1 MARILIVDDERS
13 IRTTLAE
20 FIREEGHDVFTA
32 EDATQALQ
40 LLTERNPAVV
50 VTDIIL
56 PRMTGV
62 SLLKRINEIAPDTQV
77 LMITGEPTAETA
89 AEAVRLGAFDYLSK
103 PIGRTDFKSA
113 VTSALRVSELAVE
126 RSRLEEENQ
135 RYQEH
140 LEEEVEKKTG
150 ALRAS
155 EEKYRT
161 VVEHANDAIL
171 IISEGKI
178 AFVNPETLE
187 VIQRPADDLLNRSF
201 LEFVNPEDHELV
213 LSAYSEVLDGTLQR
227 SEIRIRVLP
236 ADGSVRW
243 LAVRGV
249 DIEWEGQQAVLC
261 FATDITLQIQTERI
275 KRERQERIRR
285 TNEALLQLATQHILY
300 EGNLEP
306 ALRVIAE
313 TAAKV
318 LEVAQVAI
326 WLCDESNDMFRCVDT
341 YVLSE
346 GLHRKGRDYH
356 RSDLPNY
363 LDALGKSRVL
373 SVTDLQNDPRLAEFD
388 LQSMAAE
395 GIVSVLDAAVRSAG
409 QSVGDICFE
418 HAGELREWT
427 HEEVEFAGEIAS
439 LVALTIES
447 AQRRRTEQEL
457 EQREKEYRTLFE
469 NSPISLW
476 YEDFSQV
483 KQLLDEI
490 RASGVI
496 DLRAHLLDHP
506 ELPEELI
513 AAIRIIDVNEA
524 SLTMHEAE
532 TKAELL
538 EGINLVLTES
548 SRTSMCEQF
557 VAIWESKL
565 FFEAT
570 TIDQTI
576 KGTEIH
582 VALRWAVPPGYEE
595 TLERVLLAKT
605 DISAAVEAEQ
615 SLQQALNGTIEA
627 IGMTTETRDPYTAG
641 HQRRVT
647 ELAVAIA
654 KKMQLD
660 PATIE
665 GTRVAGL
672 MHDIGKLAIPA
683 EILSKP
689 SALNAMEFL
698 LIQSHP
704 QAAFD
709 ILETVVFPWPIAQI
723 VLQHHERIDGTGYPN
738 GLSKDEILIEA
749 RILAVADTVEAMASH
764 RPYRP
769 AMGMDLALEEIEK
782 NRGTKFDS
790 EIVDVCLSLFHNEEF
805 VFQDYTS

>member
-40 LLTERNPAVV
+40 LLTEHKPAVV

-62 SLLKRINEIAPDTQV
+62 SLLKRINEESPDTQV

-103 PIGRTDFKSA
+103 PIARTDFKSA
-113 VTSALRVSELAVE
+113 VTSALRVSELAAE

-155 EEKYRT
+155 EEKYRA
-161 VVEHANDAIL
+161 VVENASEAVFVAQDDVIPFANPSTSRLTGRSAEALRTDPFVEWIHPDDR
-171 IISEGKI
+171 KI
-178 AFVNPETLE
+178 VADRYTRRLKGEDVTPEYEFRITRDDGE
-187 VIQRPADDLLNRSF
+187 VRTI
-201 LEFVNPEDHELV
+201 
-213 LSAYSEVLDGTLQR
+213 
-227 SEIRIRVLP
+227 EIRAVLIP
-236 ADGSVRW
+236 
-243 LAVRGV
+243 
-249 DIEWEGQQAVLC
+249 WEGSP
-261 FATDITLQIQTERI
+261 ATLNFGSDITDR
-275 KRERQERIRR
+275 KRREAEETARQEKRQRAS
-285 TNEALLQLATQHILY
+285 EALLQLATPHILY

-306 ALRVIAE
+306 ALRVITE

-326 WLCDESNDMFRCVDT
+326 WLRDESNDMFRCVDT

-388 LQSMAAE
+388 LQSMAAD

-409 QSVGDICFE
+409 QSVGDICFQ

-439 LVALTIES
+439 LVALTIE
-447 AQRRRTEQEL
+447 AGQRRRTEQAL
-457 EQREKEYRTLFE
+457 DQREKEYRALFE
-469 NSPISLW
+469 DSPASLW
-476 YEDFSQV
+476 YEDFSQI
-483 KQLLDEI
+483 KQTLDEL
-490 RASGVI
+490 RDSGVT
-496 DLRAHLLDHP
+496 DLRAYLLDHP
-506 ELPEELI
+506 EFVEECI
-513 AAIRIIDVNEA
+513 ARVRIVDVNRA
-524 SLTMHEAE
+524 TVTMHEAGSKE
-532 TKAELL
+532 ELL
-538 EGINLVLTES
+538 ENLARILTDS
-548 SRTSMCEQF
+548 SRDSFREQLI
-557 VAIWESKL
+557 AIWDGER
-565 FFEAT
+565 FYEDT

-576 KGTEIH
+576 HGKEKH
-582 VALRWAVPPGYEE
+582 VSIRWAIPPGYEQ
-595 TLERVLLAKT
+595 TLERVLLSKT
-605 DISAAVEAEQ
+605 DISAIVEAEN
-615 SLQQALNGTIEA
+615 SLQQALDGTIRA

-654 KKMQLD
+654 QKMQLD

-683 EILSKP
+683 EILTKP
-689 SALNAMEFL
+689 SALNAMEFS

-738 GLSKDEILIEA
+738 GIAKDEILIEA

-790 EIVDVCLSLFHNEEF
+790 EIVDVCLSLFHDEEF